1 MIYPRGLLYSFI
13 RRVPALP
20 FLAECAASNLVLQAR
35 WRLEKRYGRGMM
47 LSSGS
52 PRQQATSDRR
62 SPRRNAK
69 ISLTWSSTVCTHAN
83 TRTRASPA
91 IMCSCNLGVHIQ
103 YVWVL
108 IYTYIY
114 IYVYRKRGSNVGNV
128 SGNVSGKFFVMPI
141 FWYVF
146 VTCVMFFACDVQVSM
161 ILNMWWLHLYSLPA
175 VEPPHQNPII
185 FP

>member
-1 MIYPRGLLYSFI
+1 MIFPRGLLYAFI

-20 FLAECAASNLVLQAR
+20 FLAKCAASNLVLQAR

-91 IMCSCNLGVHIQ
+91 IMCSCNPGVRIQ